1 MDEATNGGR
10 FLGAVGSPLL
20 SEVLRSTT
28 RLVPSPIDSSK
39 SVYDD
44 WLAHLQTKKAK
55 GGEDGQLTD
64 PSLGL
69 IGTGSD
75 YTAFYHHLGI
85 PSVDML
91 FNQQGQGVYPY
102 HSNYDSYYWLDRFG
116 DVGFTKH
123 KAMSQLWGLVAVRL
137 AGTQLIP
144 FRVADYSESLERNMA
159 LLEAEYPR
167 VLDYSAAKSIMSQ
180 FHKVALRFDE
190 ACHAVS
196 LAGPDGRAALE
207 DLNRAIIQ
215 LERVFLLEKGH
226 GLSGRPWYRHQVR

>member
-1 MDEATNGGR
+1 MVWGSFSREAGSLIEKCTRLGHHSICEHPTDNGSILCSWDNEEYGLVGSTEWVEDNAQDLADNCVAYINVDEATNGGR

-28 RLVPSPIDSSK
+28 RLVPSPIDAIK

-44 WLAHLQTKKAK
+44 WLADLQTKKTK
-55 GGEDGQLTD
+55 GGEDGQLEA

-91 FNQQGQGVYPY
+91 FNQQGQGVYPC

-123 KAMSQLWGLVAVRL
+123 KAM
-137 AGTQLIP
+137 
-144 FRVADYSESLERNMA
+144 
-159 LLEAEYPR
+159 
-167 VLDYSAAKSIMSQ
+167 
-180 FHKVALRFDE
+180 
-190 ACHAVS
+190 
-196 LAGPDGRAALE
+196 
-207 DLNRAIIQ
+207 
-215 LERVFLLEKGH
+215 
-226 GLSGRPWYRHQVR
+226 